1 MSTETA
7 AARKGN
13 PAGSDDIILEV
24 QDLKMYFPVTKGL
37 LKRKVADVKA
47 VDGVSFSIPRGT
59 TLGLVGESGSGK
71 STIGNCIMANIK
83 ATEGSIRYNGQDV
96 TAMDAAAL
104 KRLHREMTMITQ
116 NPFASLDPRMR
127 IKDSI
132 LEGVRVQGL
141 SKGKEADLELVRSLL
156 KTVGLNPDF
165 LNRFPHEFSG
175 GQRQRISIAR
185 ALALEPSLIVCD
197 EIVSAL
203 DVSIQAQIVNL
214 MIEIQK
220 EKGLTYIF
228 IGHDL
233 SVVRHVSQTVAVLYL
248 GKVMEFTESDE
259 LYNNPLHPYTQALLS
274 AAPVPDPE
282 VDRQRERILLGGEIP
297 SPINPPAGCRFC
309 TRCKYATEQCSMEE
323 PPLVEVSPNHLV
335 ACHQVS
341 RTEEAL

>member
-1 MSTETA
+1 MSMETA
-7 AARKGN
+7 TARKDN
-13 PAGSDDIILEV
+13 AAGADDMILEV
-24 QDLKMYFPVTKGL
+24 RDLKMYFPVTKGL

-71 STIGNCIMANIK
+71 STIGNCIMANIR
-83 ATEGSIRYNGQDV
+83 ATDGVIRYNGRDV
-96 TAMDAAAL
+96 TAMNAGEL
-104 KRLHREMTMITQ
+104 KSLHREMTMITQ
-116 NPFASLDPRMR
+116 NPFASLDPRMK

-141 SKGKEADLELVRSLL
+141 SKGKEKDLELVRSLL
-156 KTVGLNPDF
+156 KTVGLNPEF

-248 GKVMEFTESDE
+248 GKVMELTESGE

-282 VDRQRERILLGGEIP
+282 VDRKRERILLGGEIP

-323 PPLVEVSPNHLV
+323 PPLVEVSRNHLV
-335 ACHQVS
+335 ACHRV
-341 RTEEAL
+341 RKTEEVG

>member
-1 MSTETA
+1 MNTA
-7 AARKGN
+7 ATIQNNTASGTE
-13 PAGSDDIILEV
+13 DIILEV
-24 QDLKMYFPVTKGL
+24 RDLKMYFPVTKGL

-71 STIGNCIMANIK
+71 STIGNCVMANIR
-83 ATEGSIRYNGQDV
+83 ATGGSIRYNGQDV
-96 TAMDAAAL
+96 AAMNAGAL

-116 NPFASLDPRMR
+116 NPFASLDPRMK

-141 SKGKEADLELVRSLL
+141 SRGRERDLELVHTLL

-233 SVVRHVSQTVAVLYL
+233 SVVRHVSQWVAVLYL
-248 GKVMEFTESDE
+248 GKIMEFTESDK
-259 LYNNPLHPYTQALLS
+259 LYKNPLHPYTHALLS
-274 AAPVPDPE
+274 AAPIPDPE

-323 PPLVEVSPNHLV
+323 PPLVEISPNHLV
-335 ACHQVS
+335 ACHRVS
-341 RTEEAL
+341 STEEAS